1 MQRLFNIIRDFKEY
15 VVLALLIVASL
26 LLLSLNDN
34 TQVRAIRSYTVALVG
49 VLQDAVSVLPNFFAL
64 QRENELLRQLNV
76 NLSDEVSRLREA
88 RLENIRLRELLGLK
102 ERFPFRLVPADV
114 VGKSLHLQRNTITI
128 NAGSADGISPDMPI
142 ICETG
147 LVGRIVATSSRY
159 SIGRLVLN
167 VDSRA
172 SAKVQR
178 SRIVGI
184 LAWEG
189 GELLQLRNVSRMDDV
204 VPGDLVITS
213 GYGSMFPPN
222 IKIGIVA
229 WAEDEKGGLFKRVL
243 IKPSVDFTAL
253 EQVFVIAATVDS
265 ERVALEETYSK
276 RK

>member
-102 ERFPFRLVPADV
+102 ERLPFRLVPADV

-229 WAEDEKGGLFKRVL
+229 LAEDEKGGLFKRVL